1 MMKIKRIQLHNFRN
15 YADEEFVFAPG
26 VNVISGEN
34 AQGKTN
40 LLEAAAALST
50 IKLFRTGQKKEG
62 LRFGADEGSVTG
74 EFEAEGREFSVALRL
89 FAQKAAEV
97 WRGGVRQKR
106 QGDARGIL
114 KTVLFCPDDLY
125 LIRAGASARRRFLDT
140 ALCQLRPN
148 YDRVLGEYERLL
160 AHKNR
165 ILKDSEEKP
174 SLLELLD
181 DFSLRMAHLGAVI
194 VRYRAYY
201 IRKLSEKAALV
212 HHEAAPHET
221 LQAVYKTVSA
231 VSDPFASYGQIEK
244 ELAEHVMSHKKFE
257 LAARACL
264 SGPHKDDL
272 DLAINGVSASSYG
285 SQGQVRTCAL
295 ALKLAEREMFFEDC
309 GEYPVLLLDDVLS
322 ELDRRRQD
330 FVLNRIADGQV
341 IITCCEDDVAAK
353 IEAGKVF
360 SVRGGRIV
368 REDKTGKKT
377 SV

>member
-1 MMKIKRIQLHNFRN
+1 MRIKSIKLHHFRN
-15 YADEEFVFAPG
+15 YAEEEFTFAPG
-26 VNVISGEN
+26 VNIISGEN

-62 LRFGADEGSVTG
+62 LRFGEKEGSIIG
-74 EFEAEGREFSVALRL
+74 NFEAENREFTIALRL
-89 FAQKAAEV
+89 FERKAAEV
-97 WRGGVRQKR
+97 WRNGVRMKR

-148 YDRVLGEYERLL
+148 YDKVLSEYEKLL
-160 AHKNR
+160 AHKNK

-174 SLLELLD
+174 EFLELLD
-181 DFSLRMAHLGAVI
+181 DFSLRMAHLGAI
-194 VRYRAYY
+194 IIRYRAYY
-201 IRKLSEKAALV
+201 IRKLSEKAAAV
-212 HHEAAPHET
+212 HREAAPHET
-221 LQAVYKTVSA
+221 LGAVYQTVSA
-231 VSDPFASYGQIEK
+231 VTDPFAGAAEIER
-244 ELAEHVMSHKKFE
+244 ELIEHVMSHKKFE
-257 LAARACL
+257 LAARTCL

-272 DLAINGVSASSYG
+272 DLTINGVSASSYG

-330 FVLNRIADGQV
+330 FVLNRIAEGQV
-341 IITCCEDDVAAK
+341 IITCCEEDIAAK
-353 IEAGKVF
+353 IDAGRLFTVQNGQIIGESGTRKDARV
-360 SVRGGRIV
+360 
-368 REDKTGKKT
+368 
-377 SV
+377 

>member
-1 MMKIKRIQLHNFRN
+1 MQIKTIELQNFRN
-15 YADEEFVFAPG
+15 YAEERFTFAPG

-50 IKLFRTGQKKEG
+50 MKLFRTGQKKEG
-62 LRFGADEGSVTG
+62 LRFGEDEGRIIGGFT
-74 EFEAEGREFSVALRL
+74 AEERDFTLEMRL
-89 FAQKAAEV
+89 FRTKAIELY
-97 WRGGVRQKR
+97 RNGVRLRR
-106 QGDARGIL
+106 QSEAQGLL

-125 LIRAGASARRRFLDT
+125 LIRAGAAARRRFLDI

-148 YDRVLGEYERLL
+148 YARVLSEYEKVL

-174 SLLELLD
+174 SLLALLD
-181 DFSLRMAHLGAVI
+181 DFSLRLAHLGAYI

-201 IRKLSEKAALV
+201 VRKLSEKAAAV
-212 HHEAAPHET
+212 HTEAAPSET
-221 LQAVYKTVSA
+221 LSVLYKTVSS
-231 VSDPFASYGQIEK
+231 VSDPFASVDSIER
-244 ELAEHVMSHKKFE
+244 ELVEHVMSHRKFE
-257 LAARACL
+257 LAARSCL

-272 DLAINGVSASSYG
+272 ELLISGVSASSFG

-295 ALKLAEREMFFEDC
+295 ALKLAEREMFREDV

-330 FVLNRIADGQV
+330 FVLNRISDGQV
-341 IITCCEDDVAAK
+341 ILTCCEDDIAEKVRAGRVFHIQKGK
-353 IEAGKVF
+353 IL
-360 SVRGGRIV
+360 
-368 REDKTGKKT
+368 
-377 SV
+377 

>member
-1 MMKIKRIQLHNFRN
+1 MKINCIKLHNFRN

-62 LRFGADEGSVTG
+62 LRFGTEEGSVTG
-74 EFEAEGREFSVALRL
+74 AFEAEGRDFTVELRL
-89 FAQKAAEV
+89 FERRAAEV
-97 WRGGVRQKR
+97 WRSGVRMKR
-106 QGDARGIL
+106 QSDARGIL

-125 LIRAGASARRRFLDT
+125 LIRAGAAARRRFLDT

-148 YDRVLGEYERLL
+148 YDKVLGEYERVL

-181 DFSLRMAHLGAVI
+181 DFSLRLAHLGAI
-194 VRYRAYY
+194 ITRYRAYY
-201 IRKLSEKAALV
+201 IRKLAGKAALV
-212 HHEAAPHET
+212 HHEAAPQET
-221 LQAVYKTVSA
+221 LDTVYKTV
-231 VSDPFASYGQIEK
+231 VSDPFASYEQIEK
-244 ELAEHVMSHKKFE
+244 ELVEHVMSHRKFE
-257 LAARACL
+257 LAAHACL

-272 DLAINGVSASSYG
+272 DLTINGVSASSYG

-295 ALKLAEREMFFEDC
+295 ALKLAEREMFVCLSDC
-309 GEYPVLLLDDVLS
+309 CGW
-322 ELDRRRQD
+322 D
-330 FVLNRIADGQV
+330 FQY
-341 IITCCEDDVAAK
+341 
-353 IEAGKVF
+353 
-360 SVRGGRIV
+360 SV
-368 REDKTGKKT
+368 EQQW
-377 SV
+377 

>member
-1 MMKIKRIQLHNFRN
+1 MKINCIKLHNFRN
-15 YADEEFVFAPG
+15 YADEQFDFAPG

-50 IKLFRTGQKKEG
+50 VKLFRTGQKKEG
-62 LRFGADEGSVTG
+62 LRFGTDEGSVYG

-89 FAQKAAEV
+89 FGHKAAEV
-97 WRGGVRQKR
+97 WRGGVRMKR
-106 QGDARGIL
+106 QGDVRGIL

-125 LIRAGASARRRFLDT
+125 LIRAGAAARRRFLDT

-148 YDRVLGEYERLL
+148 YDKVLGEYERVL

-181 DFSLRMAHLGAVI
+181 DFSLRLAHLGAI
-194 VRYRAYY
+194 LIRYRAYY
-201 IRKLSEKAALV
+201 IRKLSEKAAAV
-212 HHEAAPHET
+212 HSEAAPQET
-221 LQAVYKTVSA
+221 LGAVYKTVSG
-231 VSDPFASYGQIEK
+231 VSDPFAGYEAIEK
-244 ELAEHVMSHKKFE
+244 ELVEHVMSHKRFE
-257 LAARACL
+257 LAARTCL

-272 DLAINGVSASSYG
+272 DLTINGVSASSYG

-295 ALKLAEREMFFEDC
+295 ALKLAERDMFFEDC

-341 IITCCEDDVAAK
+341 IITCCEEDIAEK
-353 IEAGKVF
+353 IHAGRVF
-360 SVRGGRIV
+360 SVRDGQIIGCV
-368 REDKTGKKT
+368 
-377 SV
+377 

>member
-1 MMKIKRIQLHNFRN
+1 MRIKSIKLHHFRN
-15 YADEEFVFAPG
+15 YAEEEFTFAPG
-26 VNVISGEN
+26 VNIISGEN

-62 LRFGADEGSVTG
+62 LRFGEKEGSIIG
-74 EFEAEGREFSVALRL
+74 NFEAENREFTIALRL
-89 FAQKAAEV
+89 FERKAAEV
-97 WRGGVRQKR
+97 WRNGVRMKR

-148 YDRVLGEYERLL
+148 YDKVLSEYEKLL
-160 AHKNR
+160 AHKNK

-174 SLLELLD
+174 EFLELLD
-181 DFSLRMAHLGAVI
+181 DFSLRMAHLGAI
-194 VRYRAYY
+194 IIRYRAYY
-201 IRKLSEKAALV
+201 IRKLSEKAAAV
-212 HHEAAPHET
+212 HREAAPHET
-221 LQAVYKTVSA
+221 LGAVYQTVSA
-231 VSDPFASYGQIEK
+231 VTDPFAGAAEIER
-244 ELAEHVMSHKKFE
+244 ELIEHVMSHKKFE
-257 LAARACL
+257 LAARTCL

-272 DLAINGVSASSYG
+272 DLTINGVSASSYG

-330 FVLNRIADGQV
+330 FVLNRIAEGQV
-341 IITCCEDDVAAK
+341 IITCCEEDIAAK
-353 IEAGKVF
+353 IDAGCLFTVQNGQIIGESRTQKDARV
-360 SVRGGRIV
+360 
-368 REDKTGKKT
+368 
-377 SV
+377 